1 VGENM
6 KITSFSEFTQRTSL
20 RMGSGTRLLVPDLI
34 EGLGGTRPVLFS
46 DRGLTNAGLTQQII
60 DIFEAVPGIQLAGVF
75 DEIEQDAR
83 STNINKGVQYYKEC
97 NGDSIIAIG
106 GGSVLDTAKGIKW
119 ALHKNIKDISLALQG
134 NAIELWPQARPIA
147 IPHVAIATTA
157 GTGAEVSAIAVI
169 YNELLGLKCNLI
181 NPYINA
187 DIAVLDPDLTIG
199 LPPRVTA
206 FTGMDALTHAVE
218 GFFTSKS
225 NPMTDALALH
235 AIRLIVNNLKTAVT
249 QSANVQARSNML
261 QASTL
266 AINSFV
272 LTFGED
278 PVHNL
283 AHTLGA
289 KYGIPH
295 GLANSVLLPN
305 VMRHLSYHYLEKIND
320 FAVALGI
327 KKPANNPEEC
337 LSQCIETICDLR
349 KAIGLPEDYEEFN
362 IDPKD
367 IPQLIPAVQLDP
379 SGIGLRIPDDVIEK
393 ILKEVIGAKITV
405 E

>member
-1 VGENM
+1 M
-6 KITSFSEFTQRTSL
+6 KITSFSELTQRTSI
-20 RMGSGTRLLVPDLI
+20 RMGSGTRILVPDLI
-34 EGLGGTRPVLFS
+34 EGLGGSRPVLYS
-46 DRGLTNAGLTQQII
+46 DKGLTNAGLTQQII
-60 DIFEAVPGIQLAGVF
+60 DIFETVPGIQLAGVF

-83 STNINKGVQYYKEC
+83 STNINNGAQYFKDC

-106 GGSVLDTAKGIKW
+106 GGSVLDTVKGIKW
-119 ALHKNIKDISLALQG
+119 ALHKNIKDISQALPG
-134 NAIELWPQARPIA
+134 NVIELWPDATPIG

-169 YNELLGLKCNLI
+169 FNELLGLKCNLI

-199 LPPRVTA
+199 LPPRITA

-218 GFFTSKS
+218 GYFTSKS

-235 AIRLIVNNLKTAVT
+235 AIRLIVKNLKIAVT
-249 QSANVQARSNML
+249 QGDNIHARSNML

-278 PVHNL
+278 PVHNV

-289 KYGIPH
+289 KYGIAH

-305 VMRHLSYHYLEKIND
+305 VMRHLSFHYLEKIND
-320 FAVALGI
+320 FAEALGI
-327 KKPANNPEEC
+327 KDPANNPEEC
-337 LSQCIETICDLR
+337 LSQCIEEICHLR
-349 KAIGLPEDYEEFN
+349 EEVGLPEDYAEFN
-362 IDPKD
+362 IDAAD
-367 IPQLIPAVQLDP
+367 IPKLIPAVQLDP
-379 SGIGLRIPDDVIEK
+379 SGIGFRIPDDIIEK
-393 ILKEVIGAKITV
+393 ILKEVISTKVTV